1 MGYQAATVRAGAAA
15 PLAGAALL
23 RADAALLR
31 AGAALLR
38 ASHSAMPVA
47 IMLVCCLALTVVG
60 MSIVT
65 ETARSDLAS

>member
-1 MGYQAATVRAGAAA
+1 MGYQAATVLAGAAA

-23 RADAALLR
+23 QAT
-31 AGAALLR
+31 
-38 ASHSAMPVA
+38 HSAMPVT